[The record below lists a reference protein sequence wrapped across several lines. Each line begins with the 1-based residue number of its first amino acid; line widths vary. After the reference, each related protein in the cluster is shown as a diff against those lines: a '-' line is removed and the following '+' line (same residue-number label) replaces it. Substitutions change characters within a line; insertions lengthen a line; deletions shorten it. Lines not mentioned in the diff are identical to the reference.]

1 MANGDLPPWMWAT
14 VTQVG
19 TAGSC
24 GHGAPPGWLCW
35 YCQHPALGPAAPQAF
50 QFGGWQ
56 CPGCS
61 RCFSPAMTICPYC
74 PVQTPVDVKDSADDD
89 GGFAPLAP
97 ESGEVTGVCR
107 IGRCGC

>member
-1 MANGDLPPWMWAT
+1 
-14 VTQVG
+14 
-19 TAGSC
+19 
-24 GHGAPPGWLCW
+24 
-35 YCQHPALGPAAPQAF
+35 
-50 QFGGWQ
+50 
-56 CPGCS
+56 
-61 RCFSPAMTICPYC
+61 MTICPYC